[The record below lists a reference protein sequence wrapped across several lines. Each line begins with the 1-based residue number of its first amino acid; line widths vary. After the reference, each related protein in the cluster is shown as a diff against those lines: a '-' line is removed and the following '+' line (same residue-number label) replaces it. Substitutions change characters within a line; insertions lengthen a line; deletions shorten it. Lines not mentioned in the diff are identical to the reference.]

1 MSSSAG
7 SLVGR
12 VALVTGA
19 ARGQGRSH
27 AVRLAQEGCDV
38 IALDLCDQMPTI
50 PYPMSRPEDLA
61 ETVRQVEAADRRI
74 VAIQVDVRD
83 HSAMK
88 AAVDRGVAELGRLD
102 IVAANAGVSPM
113 GFAGDDPVRA
123 WQDTIEVN
131 LSGVWNTIM
140 VSAPHIIAGRRGG
153 SIVVTGS
160 SAGLK
165 SISAVASP
173 GSAAYTASKHG
184 VVGLTRIFARDLA
197 KHSIR
202 VNSIHP
208 SSVNTP
214 MIDNEIMRTWLADN
228 NNAGA
233 VIANA
238 LPIGAME
245 PAEISNAVVWLAGDQ
260 ARFVTGVALPVDAGF
275 MLS

>member
-1 MSSSAG
+1 MSSPVGTLA
-7 SLVGR
+7 GR

-27 AVRLAQEGCDV
+27 AVRLAEEGCDV
-38 IALDLCDQMPTI
+38 IALDLCRQMATI

-61 ETVRQVEAADRRI
+61 ETVRQVDAAGRRI
-74 VAIQVDVRD
+74 VATQVDVRD
-83 HSAMK
+83 HAAMK
-88 AAVDRGVAELGRLD
+88 AAVDAAVAELGRLD

-113 GFAGDDPVRA
+113 GVAGDDPVQA
-123 WQDTIEVN
+123 WKDTIDVN

-140 VSAPHIIAGRRGG
+140 VSAPHIIEGGRGG

-238 LPIGAME
+238 LPVGAME
-245 PAEISNAVVWLAGDQ
+245 PIEISNAVVWLASDQ

-275 MLS
+275 MLN